1 VRLSLAY
8 AAAVSERLLK
18 LLDLVQKELKATEAR
33 LELST
38 RDPSDERTLVASLR
52 GGWQLVVVLAAPP
65 SDPDGASARL
75 ETLAKSFIGL
85 TNNPDDWS
93 AMSREL
99 VARRLDD
106 ELAEI
111 SERAGAVRALVID
124 RQSPMIWG
132 TSGARRSDEDVDT
145 GIKTAEA
152 LDAVAKA
159 GVDVQELA
167 SADADRAKELLATKG
182 APATFLSREA
192 ERIRSESRSGN
203 AWRHHL
209 LVSKAIF
216 GARRSFRSE
225 SQGGAHLR
233 VLVHEADFGYLARAF
248 ASIYCLIVVFD
259 GAFSELHAEAAA
271 VHGLGTIE
279 RLVLALPPVDPPP
292 RGGKVISL
300 RQPSK

>member
-1 VRLSLAY
+1 M
-8 AAAVSERLLK
+8 SERLLK
-18 LLDLVQKELKATEAR
+18 LLELCQKELQASEAR

-38 RDPSDERTLVASLR
+38 RDPADDKTLVASLR
-52 GGWQLVVVLAAPP
+52 GGWQLVVVLPKPP
-65 SDPDGASARL
+65 DDLDAASARL
-75 ETLAKSFIGL
+75 EILAKSFIGL
-85 TNNPDDWS
+85 TTNPDDWS

-152 LDAVAKA
+152 LDTVLKA
-159 GVDVQELA
+159 GVDMQELTN
-167 SADADRAKELLATKG
+167 ADADGARELLSTKG

-216 GARRSFRSE
+216 GARRAFRADSH
-225 SQGGAHLR
+225 SGAHLR

-248 ASIYCLIVVFD
+248 ASIYCLILVFD

-271 VHGLGTIE
+271 VHGIGAIE